1 MKKLFTLSL
10 LLVLAL
16 TVNAQE
22 TTYRKSW
29 DFTKWSATTIA
40 NLKAE
45 AAKATVNADGT
56 AITNGG
62 GATWSDCEKASGNTT
77 YAASKDKCFWQVT
90 HGTTTANGEPI
101 AEFEGLTF
109 TNESDRNLAIALDYP
124 TTSLG
129 TYHGPSY
136 LWFGGSAKNYFII
149 PGIKPG
155 TVIKMGVE
163 SHKPSDP
170 RGVQLFIAKSKTDK
184 THGTQL
190 LSPAGTD
197 VAVPTVYED
206 QEWLLPEVIP
216 TADQANANEDG
227 TYNVVVYNTNGCH
240 VYYLTVGDG
249 DAPTTEEAKKVAYLG
264 SEDESTVGMLEDSKV
279 ATTFY
284 DAVPTIEELQENFDA
299 LVIGT
304 SATAE
309 QMQGVKNI
317 LAFFPVVNTN
327 PAFYEALGLGSAEE
341 SAEVELT
348 LTNTAISDAGSIEL
362 LGNGIS
368 ALTLGDYFA
377 NDEVLG
383 KVGDATAIHVHNA
396 GRNAYYFIPVD
407 EATEDLYALLND
419 VIVLAAK
426 TKRDIAAVG
435 TPNITFA
442 QGDGVSTVTISAT
455 NSNAIFYTTD
465 GSTPTASSTKY
476 TEPFDV
482 TSNCTVKAIATGDGY
497 TDSQVGSND
506 ILIATQLTA
515 PVIDLLYEN
524 GKTTIA
530 LTQAEGAKIFFNFN
544 GATTAALSQEYK
556 EPIEL
561 DEPTTIYALATAD
574 NMLPSEVASKVVG
587 IEGVNASNIRLDV
600 VSHFDANEADWF
612 INDAT
617 ILPNQNGTAGAYYFW
632 GKNAWKYYSTEVDH
646 EEIQYAEDGQT
657 PLKSQVDPTKDSV
670 IVYYKV
676 NPDAYKEVVPKTA
689 NGWILKSEG
698 QVLTGELT
706 LAPGDGVGNGATGRY
721 AETAI
726 DFMPA
731 GLDNKITKGALT
743 FGGKTSGEPYTA
755 RVETTD
761 KIAGPFDV
769 VVFCGNGNSGSKP
782 VMEIQ
787 TSTDGEEWTKLSEL
801 NLSGTQRYVKRTRA
815 SYNESEPVYVRVTQT
830 ATASK
835 AQVYDIYIL
844 NNGTKSQAYDAVTA
858 IQDVKK
864 AKVAAG
870 IYSIGGVRL
879 QSLQRGIN
887 IVVDE
892 NGVAKKVVK

>member
-45 AAKATVNADGT
+45 ATKGVSGGAWSDIEKATGSAPT
-56 AITNGG
+56 
-62 GATWSDCEKASGNTT
+62 EL
-77 YAASKDKCFWQVT
+77 SKDNCFWEVT
-90 HGTTTANGEPI
+90 AQGNASNGSTVMANGEVI
-101 AEFEGLTF
+101 SELQGLLY
-109 TNESDRNLAIALDYP
+109 TNTTARSLAIAVNYQVANP
-124 TTSLG
+124 ANSG
-129 TYHGPSY
+129 FGPYNGASY
-136 LWFGGSAKNYFII
+136 LWLGSSNKNYFVI
-149 PGIKPG
+149 PHVAPG
-155 TVIKMGVE
+155 TTIKMGVE
-163 SHKPSDP
+163 SHNTSDA
-170 RGVQLFIAKSKTDK
+170 RGVQLFVGFGNS
-184 THGTQL
+184 GTQL
-190 LSPAGTD
+190 NDPDGNPVATPTTYTDQTWLVPAD
-197 VAVPTVYED
+197 VTPTHE
-206 QEWLLPEVIP
+206 
-216 TADQANANEDG
+216 EDG
-227 TYNVVVYNTNGCH
+227 TVDIQIRNTNGCH
-240 VYYLTVGDG
+240 LYYITVGDG

-264 SEDESTVGMLEDSKV
+264 SEDEFTVGMLDDSKIA
-279 ATTFY
+279 ATFFN
-284 DAVPTIEELQENFDA
+284 AVPTIEELQENFDA

-304 SATAE
+304 SATVG
-309 QMQGVKNI
+309 QMEGVKDI
-317 LAFFPVVNTN
+317 LAFFPIVNTN
-327 PAFYEALGLGSAEE
+327 PDFYKALGLGTAYNIDDQN
-341 SAEVELT
+341 LT
-348 LTNTAISDAGSIEL
+348 FTSTAISDAGTIET
-362 LGNGIS
+362 GGIS
-368 ALTLGDYFA
+368 GLALGDYFA
-377 NDEVLG
+377 NDEVLA
-383 KVGDATAIHVHNA
+383 KVGDVTAIHVHNA

-419 VIVLAAK
+419 VIALAAK
-426 TKRDIAAVG
+426 TKRAVAAVG

-455 NSNAIFYTTD
+455 NSNAIYYTTD

-476 TEPFDV
+476 TSPFDV
-482 TSNCTVKAIATGDGY
+482 TSECTVKAIATGDGY
-497 TDSQVGSND
+497 TDSQVGSKD

-617 ILPNQNGTAGAYYFW
+617 ILPNQNGTASAYYFW